1 MKHFV
6 LTAIAGFL
14 VCVTAY
20 ADDTA
25 PTPPPEPAPASATT
39 APVPAP
45 APAEA
50 PPATHVDTTVVGSG
64 VSDKPGESAAPDLE
78 NNHGFVAGEP
88 ELLSVTQRLKLSP
101 KQRAQLRDVIENADA
116 GAAVLIEREHDVR
129 QMIAATTPEDPMYA
143 KLIKDQNAG
152 AADWTQ
158 NRENL
163 RRAVLDILTPAQQ
176 KRFEELQAGQ
186 TQPAPQ

>member
-20 ADDTA
+20 AEDTA
-25 PTPPPEPAPASATT
+25 PTPPPEPASAPATT
-39 APVPAP
+39 APVP

-50 PPATHVDTTVVGSG
+50 PPATHVDTTVIDSS
-64 VSDKPGESAAPDLE
+64 VSDKPGESVPPDLD

-88 ELLSVTQRLKLSP
+88 ELVSVTQRLTLSP

-116 GAAVLIEREHDVR
+116 GAGVLIEREHDVR

-143 KLIKDQNAG
+143 KLIKDQSAG
-152 AADWTQ
+152 AAQWTQ

-176 KRFEELQAGQ
+176 KRFEELQARQ
-186 TQPAPQ
+186 TQPAPK